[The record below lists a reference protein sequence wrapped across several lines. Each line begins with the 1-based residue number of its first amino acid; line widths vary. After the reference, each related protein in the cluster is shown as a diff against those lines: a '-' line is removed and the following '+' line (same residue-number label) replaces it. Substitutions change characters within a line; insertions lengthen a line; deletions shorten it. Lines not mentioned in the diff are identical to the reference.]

1 MWWYMGVI
9 DEQHVF
15 SADWNYNVGRNT
27 DNTAREKRSHL
38 LEIPPASVSSGANV
52 SSPLVHGT
60 DGFARARG
68 LDGCHDP
75 GHWKK
80 KSND

>member
-1 MWWYMGVI
+1 MNSMCFQQTEIIMWAETPI
-9 DEQHVF
+9 IQ
-15 SADWNYNVGRNT
+15 
-27 DNTAREKRSHL
+27 REKRSHL

-75 GHWKK
+75 GH
-80 KSND
+80 